1 MRRRRLKR
9 RLLIGGVL
17 FALALVYL
25 TISVVRLGAAA
36 RDLMTRKARPA
47 SLPR

>member
-9 RLLIGGVL
+9 RLLIGGVIL
-17 FALALVYL
+17 ALALVYL
-25 TISVVRLGAAA
+25 AIGVVRIGVAV

-47 SLPR
+47 SLSR

>member
-25 TISVVRLGAAA
+25 AIGAVRIGVAA

-47 SLPR
+47 GLPR